1 MIFMIMVNDV
11 YDDDN
16 MMMIM
21 MMFMMLMM
29 KINDL
34 YVYDVYDYGK

>member
-1 MIFMIMVNDV
+1 MMFMFMIFMIMVNDV

-16 MMMIM
+16 MM
-21 MMFMMLMM
+21 FMMLMM
-29 KINDL
+29 KINDF

>member
-1 MIFMIMVNDV
+1 MMFMFMIFMIMLNDV

-16 MMMIM
+16 

>member
-1 MIFMIMVNDV
+1 MMFMFMIFMIMLNDV

-16 MMMIM
+16 MM
-21 MMFMMLMM
+21 FMMLMT
-29 KINDL
+29 KINDF

>member
-1 MIFMIMVNDV
+1 MFMIFMIMVNDV

-16 MMMIM
+16 

>member
-1 MIFMIMVNDV
+1 MFMFMIFMIMVNDV

-16 MMMIM
+16 MM
-21 MMFMMLMM
+21 FMMLMM
-29 KINDL
+29 KINDF

>member
-1 MIFMIMVNDV
+1 MMFMFMIFMIMVNDV

-16 MMMIM
+16 

>member
-1 MIFMIMVNDV
+1 MFMFMIFMIMLNDV

-16 MMMIM
+16 MM
-21 MMFMMLMM
+21 FTMLMM
-29 KINDL
+29 KINDF

>member
-1 MIFMIMVNDV
+1 MFMFMIFMIMVNDV

-16 MMMIM
+16 

>member
-1 MIFMIMVNDV
+1 MMFMFMIFMIMLNDV

-16 MMMIM
+16 

-34 YVYDVYDYGK
+34 

>member
-1 MIFMIMVNDV
+1 MFMIFMIMVNDV

-16 MMMIM
+16 MM
-21 MMFMMLMM
+21 FMMLMM
-29 KINDL
+29 KINDF

>member
-1 MIFMIMVNDV
+1 MMFMFMIFMIMVNDV

-16 MMMIM
+16 MM
-21 MMFMMLMM
+21 FMMLMT
-29 KINDL
+29 KINDF

>member
-1 MIFMIMVNDV
+1 MFMFMIFMIMLNDV

-16 MMMIM
+16 

-29 KINDL
+29 KINDF